1 LLAAFFLDPGGHD
14 ALVGGEPV
22 GKGEVAGGAD
32 LVLIEIN
39 AVDGEEVGIQVGQV
53 VESPDEFLDPVP
65 DRLGPVRLRCIP

>member
-1 LLAAFFLDPGGHD
+1 LLFFDSGRHH

-22 GKGEVAGGAD
+22 GEGEVSGCAD

-39 AVDGEEVGIQVGQV
+39 AVDGEEVGVQIGQV

-65 DRLGPVRLRCIP
+65 DRLGPVRLCVP